1 MTDEFEEEIFGE
13 MDDIRGDNRVAI
25 PGVGHI
31 HRQVAT
37 QQRRAGFALAALV
50 IAGVAGFWATR
61 TDSTELATG
70 DEAVTA
76 DTMQAQSS
84 NDAGS
89 VADDSAPTQIAPL
102 SETRLRLA
110 ATPSWFVVAS
120 EGVPDSEFRDAVSF
134 VDNHIILGSCLGAPY
149 DIEWTQD
156 GFTVV
161 RPTPIDPS
169 VPVPLIGCPEP
180 SGMQLATMRPGL
192 SVSAFANSDGTIDLV
207 SAEWKV
213 TLSANPDNDALF
225 IYRSLPEAEAAA
237 LAEERGWRW
246 RVVHRDGVDLGYT
259 FDYDGKRLNFSVRD
273 GIVIHVRTDDELG
286 TPEAPQVT
294 TTTIVAG
301 PTGQYLSLTVEEAV
315 ALADSNGLRWRLV
328 RIDGEDQR
336 VTSDLR
342 PGRLNFV
349 VEDNVV
355 VEVIVEDDTRA
366 TPQGDEQPIAVP
378 MVDGSVIDAAVAE
391 IEAAGLVAEIRFGD
405 FPNGVAEH
413 VIRTDPPADAGVG
426 RGSTVVL
433 IAQKPVEDQGD
444 IEGAPFI
451 ALEQLIV
458 DNQDIFVGYY
468 VQDGLRVVRTSPSA
482 DIANARA
489 MLENI
494 PNLEFT
500 VSPCTRSREQ
510 LAGIVDDLKEFAQQ
524 IELDSPTLYGIDA
537 ESCAVL
543 FGATLSPELEGQ
555 FAAEFGNS
563 VIIDPNFSLLRAPL
577 TPDE

>member
-161 RPTPIDPS
+161 RPTPIDPN

-259 FDYDGKRLNFSVRD
+259 LDYDGKWLNFSVRD
-273 GIVIHVRTDDELG
+273 GIVIHVRTDDQLG
-286 TPEAPQVT
+286 TADAPQVT
-294 TTTIVAG
+294 TTTTLEPADS
-301 PTGQYLSLTVEEAV
+301 YLSLTVEEAGI
-315 ALADSNGLRWRLV
+315 LAEANGRVWRVV
-328 RIDGEDQR
+328 RKDGQ
-336 VTSDLR
+336 DLGVR
-342 PGRLNFV
+342 LDLLPGRLNFTIEDDV
-349 VEDNVV
+349 VTG
-355 VEVIVEDDTRA
+355 VEVETESAELVPDRQSPSGTLQLVDTWYVSAMRGRNLVSTIEFDAETMTMRNECSSRTVEIRWDITGEGFTIGPDISSFEDPLDDGVLCIPVGVDVSEGQTVTA
-366 TPQGDEQPIAVP
+366 GFASDGPGLIALIHDGPQGWTIWLSQTEP
-378 MVDGSVIDAAVAE
+378 E
-391 IEAAGLVAEIRFGD
+391 ITPL
-405 FPNGVAEH
+405 
-413 VIRTDPPADAGVG
+413 
-426 RGSTVVL
+426 
-433 IAQKPVEDQGD
+433 DQ
-444 IEGAPFI
+444 
-451 ALEQLIV
+451 
-458 DNQDIFVGYY
+458 
-468 VQDGLRVVRTSPSA
+468 
-482 DIANARA
+482 
-489 MLENI
+489 
-494 PNLEFT
+494 
-500 VSPCTRSREQ
+500 
-510 LAGIVDDLKEFAQQ
+510 
-524 IELDSPTLYGIDA
+524 
-537 ESCAVL
+537 
-543 FGATLSPELEGQ
+543 
-555 FAAEFGNS
+555 
-563 VIIDPNFSLLRAPL
+563 
-577 TPDE
+577 